1 MRIRFWRQMIQI
13 PGGAALIAAA
23 LYLASCAA
31 REVPPAPP
39 VHTAP
44 SPEPAAAREVPPAP
58 PVHTAPSPEPAAV
71 QEYREVYRERGT
83 ASWYGKEF
91 HGRKT
96 ASGEKFDMYG
106 ISAAH
111 RTLPLGTTL
120 RVTNLDNYKSIKV
133 RVNDRGPFASN
144 RVLELSYGAAREL
157 GFVAQG
163 TARVKIESLEPVQ
176 DLGQYTVQAAV
187 FAEAENARMLK
198 YRLSKRFEV
207 TSIVLFESNV
217 GRFFLVRVGAYAS
230 EEKAELIAGKLMM
243 EGLEPIV
250 MRKD

>member
-1 MRIRFWRQMIQI
+1 MIQI
-13 PGGAALIAAA
+13 TGAAALIAAA
-23 LYLASCAA
+23 PCLASCAVK
-31 REVPPAPP
+31 EVPSAPP
-39 VHTAP
+39 DHTAP
-44 SPEPAAAREVPPAP
+44 SPA
-58 PVHTAPSPEPAAV
+58 PAAV
-71 QEYREVYRERGT
+71 QGYRQVYRETGT

-96 ASGEKFDMYG
+96 ASGEIFDMYS

-111 RTLPLGTTL
+111 RILPLGTTI

-133 RVNDRGPFASN
+133 RVNDRGPFARS
-144 RVLELSYGAAREL
+144 RVLELSYGAAKEL

-163 TARVKIESLEPVQ
+163 TARVKVEALEPVQ
-176 DLGQYTVQAAV
+176 DPGGQYTVQAAV

-198 YRLSKRFEV
+198 ERLSKRFEV
-207 TSIVLFESNV
+207 TSIVPFESNI
-217 GRFFLVRVGAYAS
+217 GKFFRVRVGAYAS

-250 MRKD
+250 VRKD